1 VTELIP
7 RQVKQ
12 PDSKKKKGIA
22 FPLNQVGSIL
32 HYNCLHS
39 NRKTLQK
46 KPKSDKFTRQGFHN
60 RAVFKHFISHW
71 FLAWGKSMSAFLSVN
86 ISSLVYDTLLPAT
99 SLPHQNH
106 QNVY

>member
-12 PDSKKKKGIA
+12 PDSRKKKGIA

-71 FLAWGKSMSAFLSVN
+71 FLVWGKSMPAFLSVN